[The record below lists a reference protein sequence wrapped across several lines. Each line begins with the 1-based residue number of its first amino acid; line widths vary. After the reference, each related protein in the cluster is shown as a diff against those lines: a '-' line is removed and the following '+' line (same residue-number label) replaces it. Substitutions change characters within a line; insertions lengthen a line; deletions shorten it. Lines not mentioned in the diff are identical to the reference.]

1 MTGHRSGFALIEL
14 LVAIALLAI
23 VGGAISEGLRRQQQ
37 VFRSIALMVAAR
49 GDVRDAAEVL
59 AADLSAASPL
69 DTLPLARDSAVEFL
83 SAIGASVS
91 CDSAPG
97 YTLRL
102 PPEELAGGLLLTSLL
117 ATPDSGD
124 ILLVYND
131 DSAATAGE
139 PRWDRHT
146 ITAVS
151 SKPAATACPAST
163 GFTTAGDATEPAYIV
178 TLRSAASNGLNRG
191 APVRILRRG
200 RYSLYRSSNSRW
212 YLGNRRC
219 NALGP
224 SVCGVIQPLSGPY
237 AGYSST
243 GQSGIAYRYFD
254 AAGASLSSL
263 DAPTRVA
270 RVDIAVRARSSMPI
284 QLGGLRPTQYMDSTS
299 ISIALRNRD

>member
-1 MTGHRSGFALIEL
+1 MTGRRSGFTLIEL
-14 LVAIALLAI
+14 LIAIALLAI
-23 VGGAISEGLRRQQQ
+23 VGGAIGEGLRRQQR

-59 AADLSAASPL
+59 AADLSTASPL
-69 DTLPLARDSAVEFL
+69 DTLPLARDSAVEFF

-97 YTLRL
+97 YMMRI
-102 PPEELAGGLLLTSLL
+102 PPEELASGLLLTSLL

-124 ILLVYND
+124 ILLIYND

-146 ITAVS
+146 IAAVS
-151 SKPAATACPAST
+151 SQAAATACPAST
-163 GFTTAGDATEPAYIV
+163 GFTTAGDATAPAYIV
-178 TLRSAASNGLNRG
+178 TLRSAASSGLRRG

-200 RYSLYRSSNSRW
+200 RYSLYRSSDSRW

-219 NALGP
+219 NALGS

-237 AGYSST
+237 AGYSGA
-243 GQSGIAYRYFD
+243 GQSGVAYRYFD
-254 AAGASLSSL
+254 AAGVSLSSL
-263 DAPTRVA
+263 DAPSRVA
-270 RVDIAVRARSSMPI
+270 RVDIAIRARSSMPI
-284 QLGGLRPTQYMDSTS
+284 YLGGVRSAQYMDSTS